1 MSDITAEEVEG
12 YANEFMNDAK
22 YLALDFATKFSEEY
36 FNNQASSTDDYLDR
50 MALEQYKIMTESER
64 LALKTAENAR
74 NSSDF
79 KKADYFQRMADR
91 FSSYGD
97 QYGKISSAEYSAITY
112 SRAFSALGK
121 FAGVAGAA
129 LDFYTIQD
137 KYKNGDYDG
146 ATTAFAGVLFG
157 AIAFGLMASM
167 SAPLWAVVGAS
178 IIASY
183 LVEKA
188 FPGWDSIFSL
198 ADSVHDFFARAF
210 SWRRPPFRDPLTL
223 DLDGDGLETI
233 GIDSGR
239 LIYFDHNNDGVK
251 TATGWV
257 ASDDGFLVLDRN
269 GDGIIDSGAELFGDS
284 TPLADGSLASDGF
297 AALAEQDT
305 NGDGQVDADDANWTD
320 LKIWRDLNQN
330 GVSEASELQSLDEV
344 GIRSLTVDAQSHS
357 QTLSNGN
364 RIADLGR
371 FEWVDGR
378 SGEIEGAGGQTG
390 DVDLTE
396 NAFYREFTESVP
408 VTEEAKA
415 LPTMRGAGAVRD
427 LREAVS
433 LSPELASLLSEYS
446 QSDTREAQL
455 MQLDE
460 LLAAWANSSDQT
472 SSVEQAAGKGYQL
485 IYVAPGMSGAGA
497 YENYLQYWEAGEAV
511 LAGLV
516 ATDRTQ
522 IEALKAEQTQFARMI
537 TTLERFNGQPF
548 VAVGDTGVRTGAGG
562 WVSAAMNTNG
572 VKRVYVSLSSTQVDL
587 LQRSYDA
594 LVESTYDGLVVQTR
608 LRTYLDSIVL
618 SYDDTTDDSSVDFSG
633 LEAKLNDTAIADAAH
648 GLIDL
653 IELNRYLGD
662 TLRSAGWDAEG
673 RLRTEVAA
681 AAGNAALETVLS
693 DLHVVSGDGQ
703 LDGSSKADV
712 LLGGVGNDRLNAHDG
727 NDLLSGD
734 AGNDRLY
741 GDAGRDILRGGAG
754 NDQLYGG
761 RDDDLLIGG
770 AGDDYLDGGLGND
783 TYRFG
788 YGSGH
793 DVIASS
799 DSTSGKLD
807 VVEFEAGVE
816 SDAVALT
823 RTGND
828 LLITLGDGTDQL
840 RVRNYFGYESDN
852 SYSRVEQLKFADG
865 TVWNVEAVKMAVLLS
880 SGDTETLIGYDTDD
894 VIDAGN
900 GNDVVYGRSG
910 NDTLSGATG
919 NDRLYGENDDDVLS
933 GGEGSDYLYGGAGA
947 DVLDGGAGNDMLDGG
962 AGNDL
967 YRVGYGSGQ
976 DAISNYDTAT
986 DRLDVVEFAADVT
999 PTDAT
1004 LRRSGDHLVVTLV
1017 GSDDRLTINNY
1028 FRNDAAAGGYRVE
1041 ELRFSDG
1048 TVWDVEEVKR
1058 QVLVPTEE
1066 GETLIGYATADTL
1079 DGAGGND
1086 AVYGRAGNDVLDG
1099 STGDD
1104 HLYGEDGADT
1114 LLGGEGYDR
1123 LAGGAGDDV
1132 LDGGTGNDWLDGGAG
1147 SDIYRFGLGS
1157 GQDTISSYDETEGK
1171 VDAVEFGAGILPAD
1185 VTLRRSGDNLV
1196 MSVAG
1201 SDDQVTVS
1209 NYFWWDANTGER
1221 RVEELRFAD
1230 GTVWD
1235 VAEVKRQVLTPTDEG
1250 EVLVA
1255 FDTDDVLDSAGG
1267 NDTVYGRGGDD
1278 SLSGGAGADSLYGEE
1293 GNDILDGGEGNDRL
1307 WGGNGLDTLNGG
1319 EGNDTLYGDGGD
1331 DVLDGG
1337 AGNDWL
1343 SGGYGSDLYRFGRGS
1358 GQDTISSYA
1367 YRSAADK
1374 VDAVEFGAELTPSDV
1389 TLRRS
1394 GNHLVVMIAGS
1405 DDRLTV
1411 SNYFWNDANTGEYR
1425 VEELRFA
1432 DGTVWDVAEVKR
1444 QVLVPTDEGE
1454 TLIGYE
1460 TADTIDGAG
1469 GDDVLHGHGGDDVI
1483 SGGTGDDTVYGED
1496 GADTLNGEEG
1506 GDYLYGGAG
1515 DDVLDGGAGNDWLKG
1530 GSGSDLYRFGYGSG
1544 QDIISSYVYQSAA
1557 EKTDAVE
1564 FSSDILPADVT
1575 LRRSN
1580 NDLVMTLAGSD
1591 DRLTVSGYFWN
1602 DANTGEYRVEELRFA
1617 DGTVWNVAEVKRQVL
1632 VPTDEG
1638 ETLIGY
1644 ETADTIDG
1652 AGGDDVLHGHG
1663 GDDVISGSTGG
1674 DALYGEEGN
1683 DILDGGEGNDQLW
1696 GGNGLDML
1704 SGGEGVDS
1712 LYGDSGDDVLD
1723 GGAGNDWLSGGA
1735 GSDLYRFG
1743 YGSGQDIIS
1752 NYVYQPAA
1760 EKTDAV
1766 AFSSD
1771 ILPADVTLRRSNN
1784 DLVMTLA
1791 GSDDRL
1797 TVSGYFRNDAN
1808 TGEYR
1813 VEELRFADG
1822 TVWDVAEVKR
1832 QVLIGTAAAEI
1843 LIGYD
1848 VADTIDGL
1856 EGDDYIYA
1864 HAGNDTI
1871 SGSAGNDRLYGD
1883 NGDDVLSGGEGLDE
1897 LNGGNGNDVLSG
1909 DEGDDRLY
1917 GDAGNDRLIGGL
1929 GDDVLVGGAGDDTY
1943 VFARGDGQDTVYAID
1958 STAGRQEIVE
1968 FAADI
1973 APADIL
1979 ARRRGNDLVLESVD
1993 GNDRVTISSHF
2004 LNETANDST
2013 IQEVRFADGT
2023 VWTLADLNDL
2033 VLHGSA
2039 AADVLEGHAADDA
2052 MTGAAGDDTLYGR
2065 AGDDVLDGGEG
2076 ADTLYGE
2083 TGNDTLIGGAG
2094 ADRLEGGAGD
2104 DVYEIAAGEGQDTLL
2119 DTAGADRIRLTD
2131 LAPSEV
2137 LARREGLDLVLSRV
2151 SDGQVLARVEGE
2163 FSNVADVPGATAVET
2178 VEFSDGTTW
2187 DYAAIKLQALAGTES
2202 ADRIEG
2208 HAEADLIQSLGGDDV
2223 VLAAAG
2229 DDEIHGGTGSDELHG
2244 GAGADVL
2251 YGDGDDD
2258 TLYGGDDNDRLEGG
2272 LGADTLDGGAGD
2284 DVLLGGDGNDILQGS
2299 SGTDRLEGGEGD
2311 DTLQGNGELYGDA
2324 GADTLEGTGLL
2335 SGGAGDDTL
2344 TGLGSDELLGGDG
2357 NDVLTAN
2364 TDIWISGTGSV
2375 LEGGAGDDV
2384 LYGSFADDTYR
2395 FNVGDGN
2402 DRLIE
2407 RRTGESYS
2415 NIVPSFDTLSFGA
2428 GVALADLAFERHGD
2442 DLLVRHANGADSITI
2457 ERWFEEPTDHFKVNR
2472 FTFADGTE
2480 LSDADVEARVVTYG
2494 TAEADTLFGY
2504 RALDEELYAGDGDDQ
2519 VWGRDGDDA
2528 LYGEAGADYLDGE
2541 AGADRLYGGAG
2552 ADNLQGRD
2560 GNDVLDGGL
2569 DDDSLSGGVGD
2580 DVLLGQAGDDNL
2592 FGDGGADQLEGGAG
2606 DDYLTGGDG
2615 ADVLLGG
2622 DGADQLGGDAGDDQ
2636 LRGGLGDDK
2645 YVYASGQGADVV
2657 DNSDGGY
2664 DGVFFTDVG
2673 LDRLAFSRDGD
2684 DLLIAVDGDP
2694 AQSVRVLDHFLGG
2707 DAAIDYVQPNG
2718 GNMLDTQHIAHIV
2731 AANGLEGGYATAVVG
2746 SEGADSLSAYD
2757 SRDLVQG
2764 LGGDDTLWG
2773 MAGDDRIEGG
2783 AGNDALY
2790 GGNGSGQGSGT
2801 DELVGG
2807 DGDDVLNGEDGN
2819 DVLMGGAGND
2829 DYYYGEG
2836 DGVDVI
2842 DNAGGGTDTV
2852 FFVGGI
2858 DRGRL
2863 SFHQDGDDLV
2873 MLLDGDLT
2881 QQVRVLGHFL
2891 GGEAAIS
2898 YVQPTDGGYAIPAG
2912 DIAGMLTA
2920 LPGDS
2925 SSGGSGDTGGT
2936 TPPDGGGDTGGD
2948 TDTDTPPTAQTG
2960 GADSLTGTAGND
2972 VLLGGAD
2979 NDTLDGNGGSDLLR
2993 GGVGDDT
3000 YVFGGGQAVLAEEDG
3015 ADTLRFTNGITF
3027 NSVAS
3032 GLMKSGDDLVLM
3044 VNGGPDQVTL
3054 QGFFRGGSELIE
3066 TITFDTGGSLT
3077 ADQIFGAFGMAV
3089 PDGISPYA
3097 ATVEGSN
3104 GDDALVQGG
3113 TDAERLLGYNGADT
3127 LEGAGGDDLLIG
3139 GRGDDTYVFRSGD
3152 GQDVIDNTGGGY
3164 DTLQFA
3170 DAGFNDV
3177 ASGLMKSGDDLVL
3190 KVSGGPDQVT
3200 LRGFFRG
3207 GDEAIDRLVFSDG
3220 SLLDKAQIFG
3230 AFGLGDPDPDGSPDY
3245 SGLPDERAYGT
3256 VQAAR
3261 ADGETLFGSSDADLI
3276 DGGAG
3281 NDVIDGG
3288 IGDDWLIGGRGDDVF
3303 MQGRDGGAD
3312 TITAYDPTAGKT
3324 DTLRFGADIGIDQLW
3339 FERSGDDL
3347 SVSIIG
3353 TGDSATVS
3361 GWYAGEAYHVERI
3374 ETADGHVLL
3383 DAQVEN
3389 LVSAM
3394 AAFAPPAAGETNL
3407 PASYQDD
3414 LQPVIA
3420 ANWQ

>member
-1 MSDITAEEVEG
+1 MSGTYTLTVHVAAAGTGLNSGGYSQMGHVWWTITNNQGQSFDFGFGPLKEG
-12 YANEFMNDAK
+12 EAWGPGGIVKDDTKNYIPDGENGLYYSRTIEITEAQFNALQNFGEKTYQSAGDSSVTVKDVNGNDQSFSMYYNGLNNSCVD
-22 YLALDFATKFSEEY
+22 YLWKALD
-36 FNNQASSTDDYLDR
+36 
-50 MALEQYKIMTESER
+50 
-64 LALKTAENAR
+64 
-74 NSSDF
+74 
-79 KKADYFQRMADR
+79 
-91 FSSYGD
+91 
-97 QYGKISSAEYSAITY
+97 
-112 SRAFSALGK
+112 
-121 FAGVAGAA
+121 VAGISAGWFDGFYLPRDNSGP
-129 LDFYTIQD
+129 LDVTIDMYLSYRQ
-137 KYKNGDYDG
+137 
-146 ATTAFAGVLFG
+146 AVQFAQ
-157 AIAFGLMASM
+157 
-167 SAPLWAVVGAS
+167 P
-178 IIASY
+178 
-183 LVEKA
+183 
-188 FPGWDSIFSL
+188 
-198 ADSVHDFFARAF
+198 R
-210 SWRRPPFRDPLTL
+210 RDPLTL
-223 DLDGDGLETI
+223 DLDGDGLETV
-233 GIDSGR
+233 GIDAGR
-239 LIYFDHNNDGVK
+239 LVYFDHDSDSVK
-251 TATGWV
+251 TATGWI
-257 ASDDGFLVLDRN
+257 ASDDGFLAIDRN
-269 GDGIIDSGAELFGDS
+269 GNGTIDNGAELFGDS
-284 TPLADGSLASDGF
+284 TPLADGGLASDGF

-305 NGDGQVDADDANWTD
+305 NGDGQVDASDANWSE
-320 LKIWRDLNQN
+320 LKVWRDLNQN
-330 GVSEASELQSLDEV
+330 GISEADELQSLDEI
-344 GIRSLTVDAQSHS
+344 GIRSLTVEAQSHS
-357 QTLSNGN
+357 QTLGNGN
-364 RIADLGR
+364 RVADLGR
-371 FEWVDGR
+371 FEWADGR
-378 SGEIEGAGGQTG
+378 AGEIEAASGQSG
-390 DVDLTE
+390 DVDLAE
-396 NAFYREFTESVP
+396 NTFYREFSDSVP
-408 VTEEAKA
+408 LTEETQA
-415 LPTMRGAGAVRD
+415 LPTMRGSGTVRD
-427 LREAVS
+427 LREAAS
-433 LSPELASLLSEYS
+433 LSSELASRLGNYS
-446 QSDTREAQL
+446 QANTREAQL
-455 MQLDE
+455 AQLDG
-460 LLAAWANSSDQT
+460 LIGAWAHSS
-472 SSVEQAAGKGYQL
+472 EQASSIEQASVMGYQL
-485 IYVAPGMSGAGA
+485 IYIAPGMSGAGA
-497 YENYLQYWEAGEAV
+497 YENYLQYWDADETV
-511 LAGLV
+511 LSGLTE
-516 ATDRTQ
+516 TDRTQ
-522 IEALKAEQTQFARMI
+522 LAALKAEQAQLAEMI
-537 TTLERFNGQPF
+537 ATLERFNGQTF
-548 VAVGDTGVRTGAGG
+548 VTVGDAGVRTGAGG
-562 WVSAAMNTNG
+562 WVSAAVNASG
-572 VKRVYVSLSSTQVDL
+572 VRRAYVGLFGTQMDL
-587 LQRSYDA
+587 LQRSYEA
-594 LVESTYDGLVVQTR
+594 LKESIYDGLVVQTR
-608 LRTYLDSIVL
+608 LSAYVETIGL
-618 SYDDTTDDSSVDFSG
+618 SYDEVSDEYIVDFSG
-633 LEAKLNDTAIADAAH
+633 IDAQLSTIAEADPAR
-648 GLIDL
+648 GLTDL
-653 IELNRYLGD
+653 VELNRYLGD
-662 TLRSAGWDAEG
+662 TFQRTGWDAER
-673 RLRTEVAA
+673 RLRDQVAA
-681 AAGNAALETVLS
+681 AAGDATLEAVLAE
-693 DLHVVSGDGQ
+693 LHVVNGDGT
-703 LDGSSKADV
+703 LDGSSKADI
-712 LLGGVGNDRLNAHDG
+712 LFGGTGNDRLNAHEGD
-727 NDLLSGD
+727 DLLSGD
-734 AGNDRLY
+734 DGDDRLY
-741 GDAGRDILRGGAG
+741 GDAGRDVLHGGAG

-799 DSTSGKLD
+799 DSTTGKLD

-816 SDAVALT
+816 SDTVALT

-865 TVWNVEAVKMAVLLS
+865 TVWDVGAVKMAVLLS

-894 VIDAGN
+894 VIDAGD

-947 DVLDGGAGNDMLDGG
+947 DTLDGGAGNDVLDGG

-967 YRVGYGSGQ
+967 YRFGYGSGQ

-986 DRLDVVEFAADVT
+986 DRLDVVEFAAGVA

-1048 TVWDVEEVKR
+1048 AVWDVEEVKR

-1086 AVYGRAGNDVLDG
+1086 AVYGRAGDDVLDG
-1099 STGDD
+1099 SAGDD

-1201 SDDQVTVS
+1201 SADRLTVS

-1235 VAEVKRQVLTPTDEG
+1235 VAEVKRQVLAPTDEG

-1255 FDTDDVLDSAGG
+1255 FDTDDVLDGAGG
-1267 NDTVYGRGGDD
+1267 DDAVYGRAGDD
-1278 SLSGGAGADSLYGEE
+1278 SLSGGTGADSLYGEE
-1293 GNDILDGGEGNDRL
+1293 GNDSLDGGEGNDRL
-1307 WGGNGLDTLNGG
+1307 WGGNGLDTLSGG
-1319 EGNDTLYGDGGD
+1319 EGDDILYGEGGD

-1337 AGNDWL
+1337 AGNDVL
-1343 SGGYGSDLYRFGRGS
+1343 NGGYGSDLYRFGLGA
-1358 GQDTISSYA
+1358 GQDTIYGYA
-1367 YRSAADK
+1367 FRPAADK
-1374 VDAVEFGAELTPSDV
+1374 VDAVEFGAELASADV

-1394 GNHLVVMIAGS
+1394 GDDLVVTLAGS

-1411 SNYFWNDANTGEYR
+1411 SDYFWNDADTGEHR

-1432 DGTVWDVAEVKR
+1432 DGTVWDVAEIKR
-1444 QVLVPTDEGE
+1444 QVLVATEDGE
-1454 TLIGYE
+1454 TLIGYA

-1469 GDDVLHGHGGDDVI
+1469 GGDVLYGRGGDDVV
-1483 SGGTGDDTVYGED
+1483 SGGTGDDSVYGED

-1506 GDYLYGGAG
+1506 ADYLYGGAG
-1515 DDVLDGGAGNDWLKG
+1515 DDVLDGGAGNDWLNG
-1530 GSGSDLYRFGYGSG
+1530 GTGSDLYRFGYGSG
-1544 QDIISSYVYQSAA
+1544 QDIISSYVYHPAA

-1591 DRLTVSGYFWN
+1591 DRLTVSDYFWN
-1602 DANTGEYRVEELRFA
+1602 DA
-1617 DGTVWNVAEVKRQVL
+1617 D
-1632 VPTDEG
+1632 
-1638 ETLIGY
+1638 
-1644 ETADTIDG
+1644 
-1652 AGGDDVLHGHG
+1652 
-1663 GDDVISGSTGG
+1663 
-1674 DALYGEEGN
+1674 
-1683 DILDGGEGNDQLW
+1683 
-1696 GGNGLDML
+1696 
-1704 SGGEGVDS
+1704 
-1712 LYGDSGDDVLD
+1712 
-1723 GGAGNDWLSGGA
+1723 
-1735 GSDLYRFG
+1735 
-1743 YGSGQDIIS
+1743 
-1752 NYVYQPAA
+1752 
-1760 EKTDAV
+1760 
-1766 AFSSD
+1766 
-1771 ILPADVTLRRSNN
+1771 
-1784 DLVMTLA
+1784 
-1791 GSDDRL
+1791 
-1797 TVSGYFRNDAN
+1797 

-1897 LNGGNGNDVLSG
+1897 LNGGNGNDFLSG

-1917 GDAGNDRLIGGL
+1917 GDAGNDQLIGGL

-1943 VFARGDGQDTVYAID
+1943 VFARGDGQDTVYATD
-1958 STAGRQEIVE
+1958 STAGRQEVVE

-1979 ARRRGNDLVLESVD
+1979 ARRRGNDLVLESAD
-1993 GNDRVTISSHF
+1993 GNDRVTVSSHF

-2119 DTAGADRIRLTD
+2119 DTEGADRIRLTD

-2137 LARREGLDLVLSRV
+2137 LARREGPDLVLSRL
-2151 SDGQVLARVEGE
+2151 SDGQVLVRVEGE

-2229 DDEIHGGTGSDELHG
+2229 DDEIHGGTGADELHG

-2258 TLYGGDDNDRLEGG
+2258 TLYGDDDNDRLEGG

-2284 DVLLGGDGNDILQGS
+2284 DVLLGGDGNDILQGG

-2407 RRTGESYS
+2407 RREGESYS
-2415 NIVPSFDTLSFGA
+2415 NIAPSFDTLSFGA

-2457 ERWFEEPTDHFKVNR
+2457 ERWFEEPTEHFKVNR

-2494 TAEADTLFGY
+2494 TAEADTLLGY

-2541 AGADRLYGGAG
+2541 AGADRLFGGAG

-2569 DDDSLSGGVGD
+2569 DDDSLSGGAGD

-2592 FGDGGADQLEGGAG
+2592 FGDGGADHLEGGAG

-2622 DGADQLGGDAGDDQ
+2622 DGADQLVGDGGDDQ

-2718 GNMLDTQHIAHIV
+2718 GYLLDTQHIAHIV

-2783 AGNDALY
+2783 TGNDALY

-2801 DELVGG
+2801 DELLGG
-2807 DGDDVLNGEDGN
+2807 DGDDVLNGEDGD

-2836 DGVDVI
+2836 GGVDVI

-2858 DRGRL
+2858 DRSRL
-2863 SFHQDGDDLV
+2863 SFHRDGDDLV
-2873 MLLDGDLT
+2873 MLLDGDLA

-2891 GGEAAIS
+2891 GGDAAIS
-2898 YVQPTDGGYAIPAG
+2898 YVQPTDGGYAIAAA

-2925 SSGGSGDTGGT
+2925 GTGGSGDTGGT

-2948 TDTDTPPTAQTG
+2948 TGADTPPTAQTG
-2960 GADSLTGTAGND
+2960 GADSLTGTA
-2972 VLLGGAD
+2972 
-2979 NDTLDGNGGSDLLR
+2979 GNGGSDLLR

-3000 YVFGGGQAVLAEEDG
+3000 YVFGGGQAVLAEEAG

-3089 PDGISPYA
+3089 PDGTSPYA

-3113 TDAERLLGYNGADT
+3113 ADAERLLGYNGADT

-3220 SLLDKAQIFG
+3220 SQLDKAQIFG

-3245 SGLPDERAYGT
+3245 TGLPDERAYGT

-3261 ADGETLFGSSDADLI
+3261 VDGETLFGSSDADLI

-3303 MQGRDGGAD
+3303 MQKRDGGAD